1 MKKDSRG
8 IGHLL
13 SSALLLCL
21 LAIVMASAATA
32 ATTGESAVH
41 KVVIQVSTGDA
52 QVQRMALNNAEN
64 LQERFGADNV
74 QIEVVTYGTG
84 LGLVTTKS
92 EYSARVERMSM
103 EGIRFSACHNTME
116 GIKRKTGHMPELS
129 DGVEVVPSG
138 TARIVILQEQGY
150 AYVRP

>member
-1 MKKDSRG
+1 MNKNGCR
-8 IGHLL
+8 IGHQL
-13 SSALLLCL
+13 SSALLLCF

-32 ATTGESAVH
+32 AATGESGVH

-52 QVQRMALNNAEN
+52 QVQRMALNNAAN

-74 QIEVVTYGTG
+74 QIEIVTYGPG
-84 LGLVTTKS
+84 LGLVTAKR
-92 EYSARVERMSM
+92 ENSARVERMAM

-116 GIKRKTGHMPELS
+116 GIKRKTGHLPDLS
-129 DGVEVVPSG
+129 DGVQVVPSG
-138 TARIVILQEQGY
+138 IARIVILQEQGY